1 MARGKKHTAEQVVNL
16 LRQIEAGEHE
26 AESLCSRSGFAWSG
40 FACPVGKPCV
50 LRGYLPLLDS
60 IHKSKIDAVSQ
71 LLALLPWMRC
81 KV

>member
-26 AESLCSRSGFAWSG
+26 AESLCSRSGFA
-40 FACPVGKPCV
+40 CPVGKPCV

-60 IHKSKIDAVSQ
+60 IHKSKIDAVYQ
-71 LLALLPWMRC
+71 LLALLAWMRR